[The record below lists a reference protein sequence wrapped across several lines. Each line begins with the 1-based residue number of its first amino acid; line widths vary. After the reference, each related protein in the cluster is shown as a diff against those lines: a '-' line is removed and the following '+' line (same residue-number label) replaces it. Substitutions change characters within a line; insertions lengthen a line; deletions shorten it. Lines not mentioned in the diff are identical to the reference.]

1 MRKGRFRN
9 INPFKW
15 VGWLWAPIAR
25 NGAFFVF
32 MFALGWLCTRLEL
45 MPYYL
50 RNRGAQPYEL
60 TLPELFLDLYIVC
73 VILTLIRPR
82 HSSGGSRLFTFHS
95 SLFTSLRALLYLF
108 LYGVAIAD
116 VFCYVRFEST
126 LTPTMLMLVA
136 ETNGQ
141 EAREFFSGYM
151 SFAIL
156 TTKVGWI
163 LLLMLIHILWTFI
176 RRWLNDVRQQIILP
190 KVNERFVIG
199 LQAILGCLV
208 AWFLYSSIS
217 QTWDNKVAMRRLFS
231 CATLGDVEREQNRKD
246 HAKLY
251 LPVYRLAFGIYA
263 NTLADQQLEQLEI
276 AGGDKIQV
284 DSCCFRV
291 PDIVLVIGESY
302 NKHHSQLY
310 GYDKP
315 TTPRQLAMAKE
326 GSLVPFSDVVSS
338 WNLTSF
344 VFKHM
349 LSLWA
354 VGDSGAWCDKPLF
367 PEVFRRAGYHV
378 TFLTNQFLPL
388 AKEAVYDFSGGFF
401 LADSALSRRFFDE
414 RNTTLYRYDD
424 GLLKELQQRDG
435 SFVTPADVTKEPS
448 LCCKGR
454 LTILHLMGSHVDY
467 SARYPKAFRQF
478 TPQQYDRPE
487 LTPKQLQTLAHY
499 DNSLLYNDSILKAVT
514 NHFADRDAVVIYV
527 PDHGEEVFDS
537 EPYTSGRLHNADI
550 DYRLARNEMEIP
562 FWVWGSPQYREN
574 HPYGWRAI
582 QAAKDHPLM
591 IDALP
596 HLLLYLGGISTPLYR
611 PELNIISP
619 DYNTRRPRI
628 LKGTTDYDQVKSE
641 GVKSEK

>member
-1 MRKGRFRN
+1 MKRHGT
-9 INPFKW
+9 INPLKW
-15 VGWLWAPIAR
+15 LGWLWSPIEK

-32 MFALGWLCTRLEL
+32 MFALGWLCTELEL

-50 RNRGAQPYEL
+50 RERGAKPYEL
-60 TLPELFLDLYIVC
+60 TLPELFLDIYALC
-73 VILTLIRPR
+73 VILALIP
-82 HSSGGSRLFTFHS
+82 HKIRLWVKS
-95 SLFTSLRALLYLF
+95 LLYLI

-136 ETNGQ
+136 ETSSQ
-141 EAREFFSGYM
+141 EAREFFSGYL
-151 SFAIL
+151 SWAIL
-156 TTKVGWI
+156 TTNVGWI
-163 LLLMLIHILWTFI
+163 LLLMLIHILWTFV
-176 RRWLNDVRQQIILP
+176 RRLLNEIRQQMILP
-190 KVNERFVIG
+190 KANKGFVIG
-199 LQAILGCLV
+199 LQAVLDCVV
-208 AWFLYSSIS
+208 AWCLYSSIS

-231 CATLGDVEREQNRKD
+231 SETLGDVEREQNRKD

-263 NTLADQQLEQLEI
+263 NSLADQQIEQLEV

-284 DSCCFRV
+284 DSCIFRV

-315 TTPRQLAMAKE
+315 TTPRQVAMAEE

-367 PEVFRRAGYHV
+367 PEVFRKAGYHV
-378 TFLTNQFLPL
+378 TFITNQFLPN

-401 LADSALSRRFFDE
+401 LNDSALNSRLFDE
-414 RNTTLYRYDD
+414 RNTALYRYDS
-424 GLLKELQQRDG
+424 GVVKELQQRRD
-435 SFVTPADVTKEPS
+435 S
-448 LCCKGR
+448 CKGR

-467 SARYPKAFRQF
+467 SARYPNTFRQF
-478 TPQQYDRPE
+478 TPQEYNRPE
-487 LTPKQLQTLAHY
+487 LTAKQLQTLAHY

-514 NHFADRDAVVIYV
+514 NHFADKDAVVIYV
-527 PDHGEEVFDS
+527 PDHGEEIFDD

-562 FWVWGSPQYREN
+562 FWIWGSPLYREN
-574 HPYGWRAI
+574 HPYGWLAI
-582 QAAKDHPLM
+582 QAAKDRPLM
-591 IDALP
+591 IDVLP
-596 HLLLYLGGISTPLYR
+596 HFLLYLGGISTPLYR
-611 PELNIISP
+611 EELNVISP
-619 DYNTRRPRI
+619 DYNVNRPRI
-628 LKGTTDYDQVKSE
+628 LKGVTDYNRLNSNNKE
-641 GVKSEK
+641 